1 MDEAAALIAR
11 LEKIEA
17 LFAQGATP
25 GERIAADEARRR
37 IRERIA
43 RLGVEDPAVE
53 LRFAIHNPWSR
64 QLFTALLRR
73 YDIRPYRYPR
83 QRRQTLMARMPRSA
97 LDDLWS
103 EFTELDKALHAHLN
117 AVAMT
122 VITRAISPDT
132 SEASEVAE
140 GAFGPSPGNS
150 QADEG
155 E

>member
-1 MDEAAALIAR
+1 MDEAAALVAR

-17 LFAQGATP
+17 LFAKSATP

-43 RLGVEDPAVE
+43 RLGAKEPVVE
-53 LRFAIHNPWSR
+53 LRFAIHDSWSR
-64 QLFTALLRR
+64 RLFTALLRR

-97 LDDLWS
+97 VDDLWR

-132 SEASEVAE
+132 SEAAEVAE
-140 GAFGPSPGNS
+140 GAFGHSSGNS

-155 E
+155 K